1 MWVYS
6 HYDEERTLERRILMK
21 MERIIR
27 PVVWRLPNPL
37 QTIALLPI
45 IPLYLIH
52 QNLLDDRGQPGMVKY
67 KVREALHAA
76 RDRFTPRY
84 VHRHTDAEVRS
95 WFSEAGYTELQCVSQ
110 RERPKFVPIAYATAT
125 GVDGVRSRI

>member
-1 MWVYS
+1 
-6 HYDEERTLERRILMK
+6 MK